1 MENNNV
7 VSLDNYR
14 FKKMEQEQE
23 SSDGFCIKDRKEKV
37 YLTEKE
43 VEVLMNFFDEFIS
56 FSKKNEEKFINENEW
71 ELVEDGQNC
80 RRECKRIKKVIK
92 DNIELYEDYAMLE
105 RDDINF
111 LSSHIYMYNSSINPK
126 KQQKNLE
133 KYKTVMDK
141 FNEKLKGNGRPLI

>member
-1 MENNNV
+1 MEDNI

-37 YLTEKE
+37 YLDEKE
-43 VEVLMNFFDEFIS
+43 VEVLMSFLDEFAS
-56 FSKKNEEKFINENEW
+56 FLKGNEEELINENEW
-71 ELVEDGQNC
+71 GIVENEQNC
-80 RRECKRIKKVIK
+80 IKGCKRIKKIIK
-92 DNIELYEDYAMLE
+92 DNIELYEDYVMLE
-105 RDDINF
+105 YDDINF
-111 LSSHIYMYNSSINPK
+111 LSSHIYIYNSSINSK